1 MGSKVNPQSIRLK
14 INKTWNSRWF
24 GKQSYVDSFIND
36 LKIKKLLKIKLKE
49 AAVSEIII
57 KRDANKVAVNIF
69 SGRPGV
75 IIGRGGSGVE
85 DLKKILEKETGSRVQ
100 VNIVPV
106 KKPDIDAGIIAQNI
120 AFQIEKRIPF
130 KRAVKQT
137 LDKAKT
143 AGVKG
148 IKIQV
153 AGRLNGI
160 DIARRETF
168 NYGTVPL
175 STFSSDIDYRN
186 VTALTTYGIIGVKVW
201 VYNGERTLTEED
213 LVA

>member
-1 MGSKVNPQSIRLK
+1 MGSKVNPHSIRLK

-24 GKQSYVDSFIND
+24 GKQSYLDSFLND
-36 LKIKKLLKIKLKE
+36 LKIKSLLKEKLKE
-49 AAVSEIII
+49 ASVSEVII

-85 DLKKILEKETGSRVQ
+85 DLKKMLEKETNNRVQ

-106 KKPDIDAGIIAQNI
+106 KKPDIDAAIIAQNI

-137 LDKAKT
+137 LDKAKA

-148 IKIQV
+148 IKITV

-168 NYGTVPL
+168 NHGTVPL
-175 STFSSDIDYRN
+175 STFSSDIDYKN

-201 VYNGERTLTEED
+201 VYNGQRLLTEED
-213 LVA
+213 LIA